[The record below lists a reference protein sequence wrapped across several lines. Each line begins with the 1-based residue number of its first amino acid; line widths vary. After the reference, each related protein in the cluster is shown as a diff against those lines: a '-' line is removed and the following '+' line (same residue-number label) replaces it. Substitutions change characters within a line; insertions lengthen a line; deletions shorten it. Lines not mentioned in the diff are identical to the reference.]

1 MESLPRYLAGAVQ
14 ASLQNSHVVFL
25 QGAGQT
31 GKSTLARS
39 VAANNAGYLTQGIT
53 EPVVIDEVQ
62 RVPALALAIKAAV
75 DSDPRPGRFLL
86 TGSADFMVLPISWF
100 CPSLPIHSRGAWR
113 STPCGLSPKRL

>member
-14 ASLQNSHVVFL
+14 ASLQNRHVVFL

-39 VAANNAGYLTQGIT
+39 VAANNAGYLTLDDAAVLSSAQSDPSGFIQGIT

-75 DSDPRPGRFLL
+75 DADPRPGRFLL
-86 TGSADFMVLPISWF
+86 TGSADFMVRPISWF
-100 CPSLPIHSRGAWR
+100 
-113 STPCGLSPKRL
+113 